1 MTPTTRTFLAA
12 ALALLAWAAPAR
24 AQDAADRAW
33 AAGDVSTAER
43 LYAARLAADSNDVRA
58 LHRLGLVRAWHG
70 RYDEALA
77 LLDRAIRLDPNDE
90 ERQVDRA
97 RILAEKGDPA
107 AGARSLEPLL
117 QRDPGYLPALQ
128 ARAQFLSWAGD
139 FDASLRTYGRILEIT
154 PGDRRVGLDRARVLT
169 WASRFGASRAAYD
182 SLLRRDPNDHDA
194 LLGLAQALSWAG
206 QLDSAEVVY
215 RRLLAIN
222 SGDVEGMNGLARTA
236 AWRGSLLE
244 AERRWRQA
252 LARHPDDAA
261 ALVGLSQTLR
271 WEGRDAAA
279 LDAARRAVQAAP
291 TDRDART
298 ELQWALL
305 PTRPRVGPGA
315 SYESDSDGNRISTLS
330 AGAGFRP
337 DPRVELRADAYWR
350 EARQLAAVVPDGT
363 LRGTSRGGA
372 LTLRTQLEPG
382 WTLTGGAGVSQTD
395 RAGED
400 ARASWRG
407 AISTPGRYP
416 VTATAA
422 YSHVPLDATA
432 VLIQRDVDVD
442 ELNLSLQLVPAQ
454 GWVVSAGGGGADFH
468 GGVSGETN
476 RRTNGNLA
484 VTRRFARFFT
494 LGAAGRAF
502 GFDKD
507 LSDGYFDPDLYW
519 IGEALGRV
527 GRDWRRWGVSAE
539 VAPGVQQVGK
549 GGDRSATLRTTGGVT
564 LTVAPGRSIGL
575 SAAYANAGLQR
586 LSPTDAGGG
595 YRYTAFSLSGSWA
608 F

>member
-1 MTPTTRTFLAA
+1 MRPPIRTLFAV

-33 AAGDVSTAER
+33 AAGDVATAER
-43 LYAARLAADSNDVRA
+43 LYSARLAADSNDVRA
-58 LHRLGLVRAWHG
+58 LHRVALARAWNG

-77 LLDRAIRLDPNDE
+77 LLDRALRLDPGDAE
-90 ERQVDRA
+90 TQVDRA
-97 RILAEKGDPA
+97 RVLAWKGDPA
-107 AGARSLEPLL
+107 AGARALEPLL
-117 QRDPGYLPALQ
+117 EREPGYLPALQ

-139 FDASLRTYGRILEIT
+139 FDASLRTYGRILEIA
-154 PGDRRVGLDRARVLT
+154 PGDRAVGLDRARVLS
-169 WASRFGASRAAYD
+169 WASRFGASQSAYD
-182 SLLRRDPNDHDA
+182 SLLRRNPNDRDA
-194 LLGLAQALSWAG
+194 LLGLAQVLSWAG
-206 QLDSAEVVY
+206 RLDSAEVVY

-236 AWRGSLLE
+236 AWRGRLLD

-252 LARHPDDAA
+252 LARHPDDAG

-271 WEGRDAAA
+271 WQGRDAAA
-279 LDAARRAVQAAP
+279 LDAARRALRAAP

-305 PTRPRVGPGA
+305 PTRPRVAPA
-315 SYESDSDGNRISTLS
+315 VSYESDSDGNRISTLS
-330 AGAGFRP
+330 AGAAFRP
-337 DPRVELRADAYWR
+337 DPRVELRADAYLR
-350 EARQLAAVVPDGT
+350 DARQEGATVRD
-363 LRGTSRGGA
+363 GTSRGGA

-382 WTLTGGAGVSQTD
+382 WTLTGGAGVTGSD
-395 RAGED
+395 RAGDE

-416 VTATAA
+416 LTATVA
-422 YSHVPLDATA
+422 YAHTPLDATA
-432 VLIQRDVDVD
+432 LLIDRVVDVD
-442 ELNLSLQLVPAQ
+442 ELTLSAQLVPAQ

-476 RRTNGNLA
+476 RRKNGNLA

-494 LGAAGRAF
+494 LGAAGRSF
-502 GFDKD
+502 GFDRD

-527 GRDWRRWGVSAE
+527 GRDWRRWGISAE

-549 GGDRSATLRTTGGVT
+549 GGERSATLRTTGGVT

-586 LSPTDAGGG
+586 LSPTDTGSG
-595 YRYTAFSLSGSWA
+595 YRYTAVSLSASWA

>member
-1 MTPTTRTFLAA
+1 MRPPIRTLLFAA
-12 ALALLAWAAPAR
+12 VALLAWAAPAR

-33 AAGDVSTAER
+33 AAGDVAAAER
-43 LYAARLAADSNDVRA
+43 LYSARLAADSNDVRA
-58 LHRLGLVRAWHG
+58 LHRVALARAWNG

-77 LLDRAIRLDPNDE
+77 LLDRALRLDPRDAE
-90 ERQVDRA
+90 TQVDRA
-97 RILAEKGDPA
+97 RVLAWKGDPA
-107 AGARSLEPLL
+107 AGARALEPLL
-117 QRDPGYLPALQ
+117 EREPGYLPALQ
-128 ARAQFLSWAGD
+128 ARAQLLSWAGD
-139 FDASLRTYGRILEIT
+139 FDASLNTYGRILEIT
-154 PGDRRVGLDRARVLT
+154 PGDRAAELDRARVLS
-169 WASRFGASRAAYD
+169 WASRFAGSQSAYD
-182 SLLRRDPNDHDA
+182 SLLRRNPNDREA
-194 LLGLAQALSWAG
+194 LLGLAQVLSWAG
-206 QLDSAEVVY
+206 RLDSAEVVY

-222 SGDVEGMNGLARTA
+222 SGDTEGMNGLARTA
-236 AWRGSLLE
+236 AWRGHLLE
-244 AERRWRQA
+244 AERGWRQA
-252 LARHPDDAA
+252 LARHPDDAG

-271 WEGRDAAA
+271 WQGRDAAA
-279 LDAARRAVQAAP
+279 LAAARRAIRAAP

-305 PTRPRVGPGA
+305 PTRPRVAPA
-315 SYESDSDGNRISTLS
+315 VSYETDSDGNRISTLS
-330 AGAGFRP
+330 AGAAFRP
-337 DPRVELRADAYWR
+337 DPRVELRADAYLRDAR
-350 EARQLAAVVPDGT
+350 EEGSAVPDGT
-363 LRGTSRGGA
+363 ARGGA

-382 WTLTGGAGVSQTD
+382 WTLTGGGGLSQTD

-407 AISTPGRYP
+407 ALSSPGRYP
-416 VTATAA
+416 LTATVA
-422 YSHVPLDATA
+422 YSHTPLDATA
-432 VLIQRDVDVD
+432 LLIQRDVDVD
-442 ELNLSLQLVPAQ
+442 ELNLSAQLVPAQ

-476 RRTNGNLA
+476 RRTNGNVA

-502 GFDKD
+502 GFDRN

-519 IGEALGRV
+519 IGEALGRF
-527 GRDWRRWGVSAE
+527 GRDWRRWGISAE

-549 GGDRSATLRTTGGVT
+549 GGERSATLRTTGGVT

>member
-1 MTPTTRTFLAA
+1 MRPPIRTLLLA

-33 AAGDVSTAER
+33 SAGDVASAER
-43 LYAARLAADSNDVRA
+43 LYSQRLAADSNDVRA
-58 LHRLGLVRAWHG
+58 LHRVALARAWNG

-77 LLDRAIRLDPNDE
+77 LLDRALRLDPRDAE
-90 ERQVDRA
+90 THVDRA
-97 RILAEKGDPA
+97 RVLAWKGDPA
-107 AGARSLEPLL
+107 GGARALEPLL
-117 QRDPGYLPALQ
+117 EREPGYLPALQ

-139 FDASLRTYGRILEIT
+139 FDASLRTYGRILEIA
-154 PGDRRVGLDRARVLT
+154 PGDRAVGLDRARVLS
-169 WASRFGASRAAYD
+169 WASRFAASQSAYD
-182 SLLRRDPNDHDA
+182 SLLRRNPNDRDA
-194 LLGLAQALSWAG
+194 LLGLAQVLSWAG
-206 QLDSAEVVY
+206 RLDSAEVVY

-222 SGDVEGMNGLARTA
+222 SGDLEGMNGLARTA
-236 AWRGSLLE
+236 AWRGRLLE

-252 LARHPDDAA
+252 LARHPDDAG

-271 WEGRDAAA
+271 WQGRDAAA
-279 LDAARRAVQAAP
+279 LDAARRALRAAP

-305 PTRPRVGPGA
+305 PTRPRIAPAV
-315 SYESDSDGNRISTLS
+315 SYETDSDGNRISTLS
-330 AGAGFRP
+330 AGAAFRP
-337 DPRVELRADAYWR
+337 DPHVELRADAYLR
-350 EARQLAAVVPDGT
+350 DARQEGSAVPDGT
-363 LRGTSRGGA
+363 ARGGT

-382 WTLTGGAGVSQTD
+382 WTLTGGGGLSQTD

-400 ARASWRG
+400 VRASWRG
-407 AISTPGRYP
+407 AISSPGRYP
-416 VTATAA
+416 LTATVA
-422 YSHVPLDATA
+422 YAHTPLDATA
-432 VLIQRDVDVD
+432 LLIQREVDVD
-442 ELNLSLQLVPAQ
+442 ELNLALQLVPAQ

-476 RRTNGNLA
+476 RRTNGNVA
-484 VTRRFARFFT
+484 VTRKFARFFT

-502 GFDKD
+502 GFDRD

-519 IGEALGRV
+519 IGEALGRF
-527 GRDWRRWGVSAE
+527 GREWRRWGISAE
-539 VAPGVQQVGK
+539 VAPGVQQVGE
-549 GGDRSATLRTTGGVT
+549 GGERSATLRTTGGVT

-595 YRYTAFSLSGSWA
+595 YRYTAFNLSGSWA